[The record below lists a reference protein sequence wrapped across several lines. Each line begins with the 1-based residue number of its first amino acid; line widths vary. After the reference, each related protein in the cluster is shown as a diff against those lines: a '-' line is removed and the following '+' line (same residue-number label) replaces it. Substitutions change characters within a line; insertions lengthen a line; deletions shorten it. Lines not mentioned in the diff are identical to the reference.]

1 MSTATRVRTATLPR
15 RFGDLIFW
23 RGEGLPS
30 RPSRRNAQT
39 AQAACDRVMNKPWR
53 TRGSKAL
60 LVWTSR
66 RLTVT
71 PASSYQQS
79 SCGHYLKVSSI
90 TFTLLLSVLRQF
102 TSAVN
107 QMAYPLTGGEGASHG
122 ATRPLPPPAVHHSH
136 SPISRPHPNLYTRP
150 YCLPLHL
157 LNYLAH
163 TVSSPKNGAPPCP
176 LPAST
181 PSSSWHRPPA
191 RAPALSLSLL
201 CRVEAE
207 EHVAG
212 VGQVG
217 DVAAP

>member
-107 QMAYPLTGGEGASHG
+107 QMAYPLTGGRARHMVRRVHFPRLPST
-122 ATRPLPPPAVHHSH
+122 TRILPFPVRIRTYIH
-136 SPISRPHPNLYTRP
+136 
-150 YCLPLHL
+150 
-157 LNYLAH
+157 AH
-163 TVSSPKNGAPPCP
+163 TVS
-176 LPAST
+176 LFT
-181 PSSSWHRPPA
+181 Y
-191 RAPALSLSLL
+191 
-201 CRVEAE
+201 
-207 EHVAG
+207 
-212 VGQVG
+212 
-217 DVAAP
+217 

>member
-107 QMAYPLTGGEGASHG
+107 QMAYHSRGGGRVTWCDASTSPACRPPLAFSHFPSASELIY
-122 ATRPLPPPAVHHSH
+122 TPIL
-136 SPISRPHPNLYTRP
+136 SP
-150 YCLPLHL
+150 
-157 LNYLAH
+157 
-163 TVSSPKNGAPPCP
+163 SSPTK
-176 LPAST
+176 
-181 PSSSWHRPPA
+181 
-191 RAPALSLSLL
+191 LSCAHGLLS
-201 CRVEAE
+201 
-207 EHVAG
+207 
-212 VGQVG
+212 
-217 DVAAP
+217 